1 MGNPENRGVNAL
13 NNEGGRNDAF
23 DVWSKALASK
33 ASWEERAKQIAEEV
47 KGDPSWRYSGGHE
60 PGYRIEW
67 TDTTADKKNNKT
79 DDINNAGNA
88 NLAGEP
94 AKDEYTYHISPED
107 VRGVDPG
114 LVVDITGI
122 LNAKKMN
129 QNKDKNAEKG
139 PDEDKSSEENTT
151 EKNGNNKTGVDTKED
166 GVDSAKTPD
175 DEKFTNKEEIEK
187 EVTKNWNSL
196 KRYEEA
202 SALNPEN
209 LEKKRGLVA
218 GLLEKIKASG
228 FGKRV
233 AIRAIITVLT
243 GMTLFSIVN
252 PGARAKKSN
261 MALNNQTAIET
272 TQNTLDVAEDNQ
284 NVLDETNAEKTDGMI
299 EVTTESGN
307 KLMVDGTLRGSNNFN
322 NFFDTANKRS
332 KQALAT
338 RDGRLANEREVYAEA
353 ESDPSKRDEYTKIGI
368 ESLNNTRLE
377 IPKLSLDLYVL
388 GYFGENTLS
397 DEELE
402 QKSFELTQN
411 PEAYKNACESRKNF
425 ENEKREKGF
434 KYKLAFTDKDFLSQW
449 AEAFKDKN
457 GVDHVMVRGDSFV
470 DNKTGRLLI
479 VEVNDQGVPI
489 LELPEY
495 SSAKKRGLE
504 RCGVSFAGLNEQQVK
519 DKLAEYRYLGE
530 EAGCTQLCFE
540 KINKYPDGYIKKTPE
555 VKHPDDFTKTPEGD
569 STPEDS
575 STHNDVTPTPD
586 KEPVPVPTPEPEPQP
601 QTPGENTVTPND
613 NPGDKPGN
621 KPNNNPGG
629 NPGGKTVELEGKTD
643 HVGVDF
649 DQYDNKAT
657 VTENDQSATVADF
670 SNAENDSKNN
680 GSGDEIVDT
689 KAATDQVV
697 DTFNADASNTTD
709 SDNQAY
715 MEAVGTSGEG
725 VEASENTQ
733 KFENDDHAVNEKA
746 DEDSNGFENFTYEN
760 LFN

>member
-1 MGNPENRGVNAL
+1 MGNPENRGGNAL

-47 KGDPSWRYSGGHE
+47 KGEPSWRYSGDHL
-60 PGYRIEW
+60 PGYKVEW

-79 DDINNAGNA
+79 DDVNNAGNA

-94 AKDEYTYHISPED
+94 AKDEYIYHISPED
-107 VRGVDPG
+107 VQGIDPA

-218 GLLEKIKASG
+218 GLLEKIKTSG

-233 AIRAIITVLT
+233 AIRAIVTVLT
-243 GMTLFSIVN
+243 GMTLFPIFN
-252 PGARAKKSN
+252 PGARAKKGN
-261 MALNNQTAIET
+261 MALNNQTAIES

-284 NVLDETNAEKTDGMI
+284 SVLDETNAEKTDGMI

-332 KQALAT
+332 KQALTT

-368 ESLNNTRLE
+368 ESLNNTKLE

-411 PEAYKNACESRKNF
+411 PEAYEKACESRKNF

-434 KYKLAFTDKDFLSQW
+434 RYKLAFTDKDFLSQW

-470 DNKTGRLLI
+470 DNKTGRLLL

-495 SSAKKRGLE
+495 SAAKKRGLE
-504 RCGVSFAGLNEQQVK
+504 RCGVSFAGKNEQQVK
-519 DKLAEYRYLGE
+519 AILAEYRYLGE
-530 EAGCTQLCFE
+530 EVGCDQLCFE
-540 KINKYPDGYIKKTPE
+540 RIPN
-555 VKHPDDFTKTPEGD
+555 KHPDDFTKTPED
-569 STPEDS
+569 HSTPKDS
-575 STHNDVTPTPD
+575 STHNNVTPTPD
-586 KEPVPVPTPEPEPQP
+586 KEPVPAPTPEPEPQP

-613 NPGDKPGN
+613 NPQSNPNDNPGDKPGD

-649 DQYDNKAT
+649 DQNDNKAT
-657 VTENDQSATVADF
+657 VTENDQSAAVADF

-680 GSGDEIVDT
+680 GSGDVIVDT

-697 DTFNADASNTTD
+697 DTFNADNSNTTD

-733 KFENDDHAVNEKA
+733 KFENDDHTVNEKA

>member
-1 MGNPENRGVNAL
+1 MGNPENRGGNAL

-23 DVWSKALASK
+23 DVWSKALAYK

-129 QNKDKNAEKG
+129 QDKDKGAEKG

-151 EKNGNNKTGVDTKED
+151 EKNGNNKTDVDTKED
-166 GVDSAKTPD
+166 GVDSAKTPND
-175 DEKFTNKEEIEK
+175 DEFTNKEEIEK
-187 EVTKNWNSL
+187 EVTKNWKSL

-202 SALNPEN
+202 SALNSEN

-252 PGARAKKSN
+252 PGARAKKGN
-261 MALNNQTAIET
+261 MALNNQTAIES
-272 TQNTLDVAEDNQ
+272 TQDTLDVAEDNQ

-299 EVTTESGN
+299 EVTTESGD
-307 KLMVDGTLRGSNNFN
+307 KLMVDGTLRGSNNFD

-332 KQALAT
+332 KQALTT

-368 ESLNNTRLE
+368 ESLNNTKLE

-411 PEAYKNACESRKNF
+411 PEAYKNACEWRKNF

-457 GVDHVMVRGDSFV
+457 GVDHVMVKGDSIV
-470 DNKTGRLLI
+470 ENTTGRLLI

-504 RCGVSFAGLNEQQVK
+504 RSGVSFAGLNEQQVK
-519 DKLAEYRYLGE
+519 DRLAEYRYLGE
-530 EAGCTQLCFE
+530 EVGCDQLCFE
-540 KINKYPDGYIKKTPE
+540 RIPN
-555 VKHPDDFTKTPEGD
+555 KHPDDFTKTPED
-569 STPEDS
+569 HSTPKDS
-575 STHNDVTPTPD
+575 STHNNVTPTPD
-586 KEPVPVPTPEPEPQP
+586 KNKEPIPVPTPEPEPQP

-613 NPGDKPGN
+613 NPGDKPGD
-621 KPNNNPGG
+621 KPGNNPNDKPGD

-643 HVGVDF
+643 YVGVDF
-649 DQYDNKAT
+649 DQYDDEAT
-657 VTENDQSATVADF
+657 VTTNDQDRAVAVKDEGENNILENGAGDVEENGQAFAEQAGNEYKATI
-670 SNAENDSKNN
+670 
-680 GSGDEIVDT
+680 GDKSEDNERTVEVGDVDT
-689 KAATDQVV
+689 D
-697 DTFNADASNTTD
+697 SRTTAEVA
-709 SDNQAY
+709 Q
-715 MEAVGTSGEG
+715 T
-725 VEASENTQ
+725 
-733 KFENDDHAVNEKA
+733 FENDDHTVNEKA

>member
-1 MGNPENRGVNAL
+1 MGNPENRGGNAL

-33 ASWEERAKQIAEEV
+33 ASWEERAKQIAKEV
-47 KGDPSWRYSGGHE
+47 KGGVPSWKDNEGDG
-60 PGYRIEW
+60 IEW
-67 TDTTADKKNNKT
+67 TDISVDKNINKPDNT
-79 DDINNAGNA
+79 NDA

-94 AKDEYTYHISPED
+94 AKDEYIYHISPED
-107 VRGVDPG
+107 VRGIDPA

-129 QNKDKNAEKG
+129 QDKDKNTEKG

-151 EKNGNNKTGVDTKED
+151 EKNGNIKTDVDTKED

-218 GLLEKIKASG
+218 GLLEKIKTSG

-233 AIRAIITVLT
+233 AIRAIVTVLT
-243 GMTLFSIVN
+243 GMTLFPIFN
-252 PGARAKKSN
+252 PGARAKKGN
-261 MALNNQTAIET
+261 MALNNQTAIES
-272 TQNTLDVAEDNQ
+272 TQDTLDVAEDNQ

-299 EVTTESGN
+299 EVTTVSGD

-332 KQALAT
+332 EQSLGT
-338 RDGRLANEREVYAEA
+338 RDGRLANEREVWEEA
-353 ESDPSKRDEYTKIGI
+353 ESDPAKMNEYTKMSI
-368 ESLNNTRLE
+368 ESLNNTKLE
-377 IPKLSLDLYVL
+377 IPKLTLDLYIY

-402 QKSFELTQN
+402 QKSFELTKN
-411 PEAYKNACESRKNF
+411 PEAYEKACEWRKNF

-434 KYKLAFTDKDFLSQW
+434 KYKLAFTDEDFLSQY
-449 AEAFKDKN
+449 ATAFKDEN
-457 GVDHVMVRGDSFV
+457 GVDHVMLKGDSFV
-470 DNKTGRLLI
+470 DNKTGRLLL
-479 VEVNDQGVPI
+479 VEVNDQGVPM
-489 LELPEY
+489 LEMPEY
-495 SSAKKRGLE
+495 ASMKKRLLE
-504 RCGVSFAGLNEQQVK
+504 RSGVSFAGLSPEQVK
-519 DKLAEYRYLGE
+519 DKLAEYEYLGE
-530 EAGCTQLCFE
+530 EDGCGGQQGSKRKTY
-540 KINKYPDGYIKKTPE
+540 KY
-555 VKHPDDFTKTPEGD
+555 
-569 STPEDS
+569 STPKDS
-575 STHNDVTPTPD
+575 STHNNKTPNDSSTHNNVTPTPD
-586 KEPVPVPTPEPEPQP
+586 KEPVPAPTPEPEPQP

-613 NPGDKPGN
+613 NPGDKPGD
-621 KPNNNPGG
+621 

-643 HVGVDF
+643 YVGVDF
-649 DQYDNKAT
+649 DQYDDEAT
-657 VTENDQSATVADF
+657 VTTNDQDRAVAVKDEGENNILENGAGDVEENGQAFAEQAGNEYKATI
-670 SNAENDSKNN
+670 
-680 GSGDEIVDT
+680 GDKSEDNERTVEVGDVDT
-689 KAATDQVV
+689 D
-697 DTFNADASNTTD
+697 SRTTAEVA
-709 SDNQAY
+709 Q
-715 MEAVGTSGEG
+715 T
-725 VEASENTQ
+725 
-733 KFENDDHAVNEKA
+733 FENDDHTVNEKA

>member
-1 MGNPENRGVNAL
+1 MGNPENRGGNAL

-33 ASWEERAKQIAEEV
+33 ASWEERAKQIAKEV
-47 KGDPSWRYSGGHE
+47 KGGVPSWKDNEGDG
-60 PGYRIEW
+60 IEW
-67 TDTTADKKNNKT
+67 TDISVDKNINKPDNT
-79 DDINNAGNA
+79 NDA

-94 AKDEYTYHISPED
+94 AKDEYIYHISPED
-107 VRGVDPG
+107 VRGIDPA

-129 QNKDKNAEKG
+129 QDKDKNAEKG

-151 EKNGNNKTGVDTKED
+151 EKNGNIKTDVDTKED

-218 GLLEKIKASG
+218 GLLEKIKTSG

-233 AIRAIITVLT
+233 AIMAIVTVLT
-243 GMTLFSIVN
+243 GMTLFPIFN
-252 PGARAKKSN
+252 PGARAKKGN
-261 MALNNQTAIET
+261 MALNNQTAIES
-272 TQNTLDVAEDNQ
+272 TQDTLDVAEDNQ

-299 EVTTESGN
+299 EVTTVSGD

-332 KQALAT
+332 EQSLGT
-338 RDGRLANEREVYAEA
+338 RDGRLANEREVWEEA
-353 ESDPSKRDEYTKIGI
+353 ESDPAKMNEYTKMSI
-368 ESLNNTRLE
+368 ESLNNTKLE
-377 IPKLSLDLYVL
+377 IPKLTLDLYIY

-402 QKSFELTQN
+402 QKSFELTKN
-411 PEAYKNACESRKNF
+411 PEAYEKACEWRKNF

-434 KYKLAFTDKDFLSQW
+434 KYKLAFTDEDFLSQY
-449 AEAFKDKN
+449 ATAFKDEN
-457 GVDHVMVRGDSFV
+457 GVDHVMLKGDSFV
-470 DNKTGRLLI
+470 DNKTGRLLL
-479 VEVNDQGVPI
+479 VEVNDQGVPM
-489 LELPEY
+489 LEMPEY
-495 SSAKKRGLE
+495 ASMKKRLLE
-504 RCGVSFAGLNEQQVK
+504 RSGVSFAGLSPEQVK
-519 DKLAEYRYLGE
+519 DKLAEYEYLGE
-530 EAGCTQLCFE
+530 EDGCGGQQGSKRKTY
-540 KINKYPDGYIKKTPE
+540 KY
-555 VKHPDDFTKTPEGD
+555 
-569 STPEDS
+569 STPKDS
-575 STHNDVTPTPD
+575 STHNNKTPNDSSTHNNVTPTPD
-586 KEPVPVPTPEPEPQP
+586 KEPVPAPTPEPEPHP

-613 NPGDKPGN
+613 NPGDKPGD
-621 KPNNNPGG
+621 KPGNNPNDKPGD

-643 HVGVDF
+643 YVGVDF
-649 DQYDNKAT
+649 DQYDDEAT
-657 VTENDQSATVADF
+657 VTTNDQDRAVAVKDEGENNILENGAGDVEENGQAFAEQAGNEYKATI
-670 SNAENDSKNN
+670 
-680 GSGDEIVDT
+680 GDKSEDNERTVEVGDVDT
-689 KAATDQVV
+689 D
-697 DTFNADASNTTD
+697 SRTTAEVA
-709 SDNQAY
+709 Q
-715 MEAVGTSGEG
+715 T
-725 VEASENTQ
+725 
-733 KFENDDHAVNEKA
+733 FENDDHTVNEKA

>member
-1 MGNPENRGVNAL
+1 MGNPENRGGNAL

-33 ASWEERAKQIAEEV
+33 ASWEERAKQIAKEV
-47 KGDPSWRYSGGHE
+47 KGGVPSWKDNEGDG
-60 PGYRIEW
+60 IEW
-67 TDTTADKKNNKT
+67 TDISVDKNINKPDNT
-79 DDINNAGNA
+79 NDA

-94 AKDEYTYHISPED
+94 AKDEYIYHISPED
-107 VRGVDPG
+107 VRGIDPA

-129 QNKDKNAEKG
+129 QDKDKNAEKG

-151 EKNGNNKTGVDTKED
+151 EKNGNIKTDVDTKED

-218 GLLEKIKASG
+218 GLLEKIKTSG

-233 AIRAIITVLT
+233 AIRAIVTVLT
-243 GMTLFSIVN
+243 GMTLFPIFN
-252 PGARAKKSN
+252 PGARAKKGN
-261 MALNNQTAIET
+261 MALNNQTAIES
-272 TQNTLDVAEDNQ
+272 TQDTLDVAEDNQ

-299 EVTTESGN
+299 EVTTVSGD

-332 KQALAT
+332 EQSLGT
-338 RDGRLANEREVYAEA
+338 RDGRLANEREVWEEA
-353 ESDPSKRDEYTKIGI
+353 ESDPAKMNEYTKMSI
-368 ESLNNTRLE
+368 ESLNNTKLE
-377 IPKLSLDLYVL
+377 IPKLTLDLYIY

-402 QKSFELTQN
+402 QKSFELTKN
-411 PEAYKNACESRKNF
+411 PEAYEKACEWRKNF

-434 KYKLAFTDKDFLSQW
+434 KYKLAFTDEDFLSQH
-449 AEAFKDKN
+449 ATAFKDEN
-457 GVDHVMVRGDSFV
+457 GVDHVMLKGDSFV
-470 DNKTGRLLI
+470 DNKTGRLLL
-479 VEVNDQGVPI
+479 VEVNDQGVPM
-489 LELPEY
+489 LEMPEY
-495 SSAKKRGLE
+495 ASMKKRLLE
-504 RCGVSFAGLNEQQVK
+504 RSEVSFAGLSPEQVK
-519 DKLAEYRYLGE
+519 DKLAEYEYLGE
-530 EAGCTQLCFE
+530 EDGCGGQQGSKRKTY
-540 KINKYPDGYIKKTPE
+540 KY
-555 VKHPDDFTKTPEGD
+555 
-569 STPEDS
+569 STPKDS
-575 STHNDVTPTPD
+575 STHNNKTPNDSSTHSNVTPTPD
-586 KEPVPVPTPEPEPQP
+586 KEPVPAPTPEPEPQP

-613 NPGDKPGN
+613 NPGDKPGD
-621 KPNNNPGG
+621 KPGNNPNDKPGD

-643 HVGVDF
+643 YVGVDF
-649 DQYDNKAT
+649 DQYDDEAT
-657 VTENDQSATVADF
+657 VTTNDQDRAVAVKDEGENNILENGAGDVEENGQAFAEQAGNEYKATI
-670 SNAENDSKNN
+670 
-680 GSGDEIVDT
+680 GDKSEDNERTVEVGDVDT
-689 KAATDQVV
+689 DSRTTTEAAQT
-697 DTFNADASNTTD
+697 
-709 SDNQAY
+709 
-715 MEAVGTSGEG
+715 
-725 VEASENTQ
+725 
-733 KFENDDHAVNEKA
+733 FENDDHTVNEKA

>member
-1 MGNPENRGVNAL
+1 MGNPENRGGNAL

-47 KGDPSWRYSGGHE
+47 KGEPSWRYSGDHL
-60 PGYRIEW
+60 PGYKVEW
-67 TDTTADKKNNKT
+67 TDTTDDKKNNKT
-79 DDINNAGNA
+79 DDVNNAGNA

-94 AKDEYTYHISPED
+94 AKDEYIYDISPED
-107 VRGVDPG
+107 VQGIDPA

-680 GSGDEIVDT
+680 GSGDVIVDT

>member
-1 MGNPENRGVNAL
+1 MGNPENRGGNAL

-47 KGDPSWRYSGGHE
+47 KGEPSWRYSGDHL
-60 PGYRIEW
+60 PGYKVEW

-79 DDINNAGNA
+79 DDVNNAGNA

-94 AKDEYTYHISPED
+94 AKDEYIYHISPED

-129 QNKDKNAEKG
+129 QDKDKGAEKG

-151 EKNGNNKTGVDTKED
+151 EKNGNNKKDVDTKED
-166 GVDSAKTPD
+166 GVDSAKTPND
-175 DEKFTNKEEIEK
+175 DEFTNKEEIEK
-187 EVTKNWNSL
+187 EVTKNWKSL

-202 SALNPEN
+202 SALNSEN

-252 PGARAKKSN
+252 PGARAKKGN
-261 MALNNQTAIET
+261 MALNNQTAIES
-272 TQNTLDVAEDNQ
+272 TQDTLDVAEDNQ

-299 EVTTESGN
+299 EVTTESGD

-322 NFFDTANKRS
+322 NFFDKANKRS
-332 KQALAT
+332 EQALAT

-353 ESDPSKRDEYTKIGI
+353 ESDPSKMNEYTKIGI
-368 ESLNNTRLE
+368 ESLNNTKLE

-411 PEAYKNACESRKNF
+411 PEAYKNACEWRKNF
-425 ENEKREKGF
+425 ENGKREKGF
-434 KYKLAFTDKDFLSQW
+434 KYKLDFTDKDFLSQW

-457 GVDHVMVRGDSFV
+457 GVDHVMVKGDSFV
-470 DNKTGRLLI
+470 DNKTGRLLL
-479 VEVNDQGVPI
+479 VEVNDQGVPL

-504 RCGVSFAGLNEQQVK
+504 RSGVSFAGLNEQQVK
-519 DKLAEYRYLGE
+519 DRLAEYKYLGE
-530 EAGCTQLCFE
+530 ELGCTQLCFE
-540 KINKYPDGYIKKTPE
+540 RISNKY
-555 VKHPDDFTKTPEGD
+555 PDDFTKIPEGH

-575 STHNDVTPTPD
+575 STHNNITPTPNKN
-586 KEPVPVPTPEPEPQP
+586 KEPIPVPTPEPEPQP
-601 QTPGENTVTPND
+601 QTPGENIVTPND
-613 NPGDKPGN
+613 NPGDKPGD
-621 KPNNNPGG
+621 KPGNNPNDKPGD

-643 HVGVDF
+643 YVGVDF
-649 DQYDNKAT
+649 DQYNDKAT

-670 SNAENDSKNN
+670 SSAENDSKNN
-680 GSGDEIVDT
+680 GSGDVIVDT

-697 DTFNADASNTTD
+697 DTFNADTSNTTD

-733 KFENDDHAVNEKA
+733 KFENDDHTVNEKA

>member
-1 MGNPENRGVNAL
+1 MGNPENRGGNAL

-33 ASWEERAKQIAEEV
+33 ASWEERAKQIAKEV
-47 KGDPSWRYSGGHE
+47 KGGVPSWKDNEGDG
-60 PGYRIEW
+60 IEW
-67 TDTTADKKNNKT
+67 TDISVDENINKPDNT
-79 DDINNAGNA
+79 NDA

-94 AKDEYTYHISPED
+94 AKDEYIYHISPED
-107 VRGVDPG
+107 VRGIDPA

-129 QNKDKNAEKG
+129 QDKDKNAEKG

-151 EKNGNNKTGVDTKED
+151 EKNGNIKTDVDTKED

-218 GLLEKIKASG
+218 GLLEKIKTSG

-233 AIRAIITVLT
+233 AIRAIVTVLT
-243 GMTLFSIVN
+243 GMTLFPIFN
-252 PGARAKKSN
+252 PGARAKKGN
-261 MALNNQTAIET
+261 MALNNQTAIES
-272 TQNTLDVAEDNQ
+272 TQDTLDVAEDNQ

-299 EVTTESGN
+299 EVTTVSGD

-332 KQALAT
+332 EQSLGT
-338 RDGRLANEREVYAEA
+338 RDGRLANEREVWEEA
-353 ESDPSKRDEYTKIGI
+353 ESDPAKMNEYTKMSI
-368 ESLNNTRLE
+368 ESLNNTKLE
-377 IPKLSLDLYVL
+377 IPKLTLDLYIY

-402 QKSFELTQN
+402 QKSFELTKN
-411 PEAYKNACESRKNF
+411 PEAYEKACEWRKNF

-434 KYKLAFTDKDFLSQW
+434 KYKLAFTDEDFLSQY
-449 AEAFKDKN
+449 ATAFKDEN
-457 GVDHVMVRGDSFV
+457 GVDHVMLKGDSFV
-470 DNKTGRLLI
+470 DNKTGRLLL
-479 VEVNDQGVPI
+479 VEVNDQGVPM
-489 LELPEY
+489 LEMPEY
-495 SSAKKRGLE
+495 ASMKKRLLE
-504 RCGVSFAGLNEQQVK
+504 RSGVSFAGLSPEQVK
-519 DKLAEYRYLGE
+519 DKLAEYEYLGE
-530 EAGCTQLCFE
+530 EDGCGGQQGSKRKTY
-540 KINKYPDGYIKKTPE
+540 KY
-555 VKHPDDFTKTPEGD
+555 
-569 STPEDS
+569 STPKDS
-575 STHNDVTPTPD
+575 STHNNKTPNDSSTHNNVTPTPD
-586 KEPVPVPTPEPEPQP
+586 KEPVPAPTPEPEPQP

-613 NPGDKPGN
+613 NPGDKPGD
-621 KPNNNPGG
+621 KPGNNPNDKPGD

-643 HVGVDF
+643 YVGVDF
-649 DQYDNKAT
+649 DQYDDEAT
-657 VTENDQSATVADF
+657 VTTNDQDRAVAVKDEGENNILENGAGDVEENGQAFAEQAGNEYKATI
-670 SNAENDSKNN
+670 
-680 GSGDEIVDT
+680 GDKSEDNERTVEVGDVDT
-689 KAATDQVV
+689 D
-697 DTFNADASNTTD
+697 SRTTAEVA
-709 SDNQAY
+709 Q
-715 MEAVGTSGEG
+715 T
-725 VEASENTQ
+725 
-733 KFENDDHAVNEKA
+733 FENDDHTVNEKA

>member
-1 MGNPENRGVNAL
+1 MGNPENRGGNAL

-33 ASWEERAKQIAEEV
+33 ASWEERAKQIAKEV
-47 KGDPSWRYSGGHE
+47 KGGVPSWKDNEGDG
-60 PGYRIEW
+60 IEW
-67 TDTTADKKNNKT
+67 TDISVDKNINKPDNT
-79 DDINNAGNA
+79 NDA

-94 AKDEYTYHISPED
+94 AKDEYIYHISPED
-107 VRGVDPG
+107 VRGIDPA

-129 QNKDKNAEKG
+129 QDKDKNAEKG

-151 EKNGNNKTGVDTKED
+151 EKNGNIKTDVDTKED

-218 GLLEKIKASG
+218 GLLEKIKTSG

-233 AIRAIITVLT
+233 AIRAIVTVLT
-243 GMTLFSIVN
+243 GMTLFPIFN
-252 PGARAKKSN
+252 PGARAKKGN
-261 MALNNQTAIET
+261 MALNNQTAIES
-272 TQNTLDVAEDNQ
+272 TQDTLDVAEDNQ

-299 EVTTESGN
+299 EVTTVSGD

-332 KQALAT
+332 EQSLGT
-338 RDGRLANEREVYAEA
+338 RDGRLANEREVWEEA
-353 ESDPSKRDEYTKIGI
+353 ESDPAKMNEYTKMSI
-368 ESLNNTRLE
+368 ESLNNTKLE
-377 IPKLSLDLYVL
+377 IPKLTLDLYIY

-402 QKSFELTQN
+402 QKSFELTKN
-411 PEAYKNACESRKNF
+411 PEAYEKACEWRKNF

-434 KYKLAFTDKDFLSQW
+434 KYKLAFTDEDFLSQY
-449 AEAFKDKN
+449 ATAFKDEN
-457 GVDHVMVRGDSFV
+457 GVDHVMLKGDSFV
-470 DNKTGRLLI
+470 DNKTGRLLL
-479 VEVNDQGVPI
+479 VEVNDQGVPM
-489 LELPEY
+489 LEMPEY
-495 SSAKKRGLE
+495 ASMKKRLLE
-504 RCGVSFAGLNEQQVK
+504 RSGVSFAGLSPEQVK
-519 DKLAEYRYLGE
+519 DKLAEYEYLGE
-530 EAGCTQLCFE
+530 EDGCGGQQGSKRKTY
-540 KINKYPDGYIKKTPE
+540 KY
-555 VKHPDDFTKTPEGD
+555 
-569 STPEDS
+569 STPKDS
-575 STHNDVTPTPD
+575 STHNNKTPNDSSTHNNVTPTPD
-586 KEPVPVPTPEPEPQP
+586 KEPVPAPTPEPEPQP

-613 NPGDKPGN
+613 NPGDKPGD
-621 KPNNNPGG
+621 KPGNNPNDKPGD

-643 HVGVDF
+643 YVGVDF
-649 DQYDNKAT
+649 DQYDDEAT
-657 VTENDQSATVADF
+657 VTTNDQDRAVAVKDEGENNILENGAGDVEENGQAFAEQAGNEYKATI
-670 SNAENDSKNN
+670 
-680 GSGDEIVDT
+680 GDKSEDNERTVEVGDVDT
-689 KAATDQVV
+689 DSRTTAEAAQT
-697 DTFNADASNTTD
+697 
-709 SDNQAY
+709 
-715 MEAVGTSGEG
+715 
-725 VEASENTQ
+725 
-733 KFENDDHAVNEKA
+733 FENDDHTVNEKA

>member
-1 MGNPENRGVNAL
+1 MGNPENRGGNAL

-33 ASWEERAKQIAEEV
+33 ASWEERAKQIAKEV
-47 KGDPSWRYSGGHE
+47 KGGVPSWKDNESDG
-60 PGYRIEW
+60 IEW
-67 TDTTADKKNNKT
+67 TDISVDKNVNKPDNT
-79 DDINNAGNA
+79 NDA

-94 AKDEYTYHISPED
+94 AKDEYIYNISPED

-129 QNKDKNAEKG
+129 QDKDKGAEKG

-151 EKNGNNKTGVDTKED
+151 EKNGNNKTDVDTKED
-166 GVDSAKTPD
+166 GVDSAKTPND
-175 DEKFTNKEEIEK
+175 DEFTNKEEIEK
-187 EVTKNWNSL
+187 EVTKNWKSL

-202 SALNPEN
+202 SALNSEN

-252 PGARAKKSN
+252 PGARAKKGN
-261 MALNNQTAIET
+261 MALNNQTAIES
-272 TQNTLDVAEDNQ
+272 TQDTLDVAEDNQ

-299 EVTTESGN
+299 EVTTVSGD

-332 KQALAT
+332 EQSLGT
-338 RDGRLANEREVYAEA
+338 RDGRLANEREVWEEA
-353 ESDPSKRDEYTKIGI
+353 ESDPAKMNEYTKMSI
-368 ESLNNTRLE
+368 ESLNNTKLE
-377 IPKLSLDLYVL
+377 IPKLTLDLYIY

-402 QKSFELTQN
+402 QKSFELTKN
-411 PEAYKNACESRKNF
+411 PEAYENACEWRKNF

-434 KYKLAFTDKDFLSQW
+434 KYKLAFTDEDFLSQY
-449 AEAFKDKN
+449 ATAFKDEN
-457 GVDHVMVRGDSFV
+457 GVDHVMLKGDSFV
-470 DNKTGRLLI
+470 DNKTGRLLL
-479 VEVNDQGVPI
+479 VEVNDQGVPM
-489 LELPEY
+489 LEMPEY
-495 SSAKKRGLE
+495 ASMKKRLLE
-504 RCGVSFAGLNEQQVK
+504 RSGVSFAGLSPEQVK
-519 DKLAEYRYLGE
+519 DKLAEYEYLGE
-530 EAGCTQLCFE
+530 EDGCGGQQGSKRKTY
-540 KINKYPDGYIKKTPE
+540 KY
-555 VKHPDDFTKTPEGD
+555 
-569 STPEDS
+569 STPKDS
-575 STHNDVTPTPD
+575 STHNNKTPNDSSTHNNVTPTPD
-586 KEPVPVPTPEPEPQP
+586 KEPVPAPTPEPEPQP

-613 NPGDKPGN
+613 NPGDKPGD
-621 KPNNNPGG
+621 KPGNNPNDKPGD

-643 HVGVDF
+643 YVGVDF
-649 DQYDNKAT
+649 DQYDDEAT
-657 VTENDQSATVADF
+657 VTTNDQDRAVAVKDEGENNILENGAGDVEENGQAFAEQAGNEYKATIGDK
-670 SNAENDSKNN
+670 SENNERTVEV
-680 GSGDEIVDT
+680 GDVDT
-689 KAATDQVV
+689 DSRTTAEAAQT
-697 DTFNADASNTTD
+697 
-709 SDNQAY
+709 
-715 MEAVGTSGEG
+715 
-725 VEASENTQ
+725 
-733 KFENDDHAVNEKA
+733 FENDDHTVNEKA

>member
-1 MGNPENRGVNAL
+1 MGNPENRGGNAL
-13 NNEGGRNDAF
+13 SNEGGRNDAF
-23 DVWSKALASK
+23 DVWSKALDSK

-129 QNKDKNAEKG
+129 QDKDKGAEKG

-151 EKNGNNKTGVDTKED
+151 EKNGNNKTDVDTKED
-166 GVDSAKTPD
+166 GVDSAKTPND
-175 DEKFTNKEEIEK
+175 DEFTNKEEIEK
-187 EVTKNWNSL
+187 EVTKNWKSL

-202 SALNPEN
+202 SALNSEN

-261 MALNNQTAIET
+261 MALNNQTAIES
-272 TQNTLDVAEDNQ
+272 TQDTLDVAEDNQ

-299 EVTTESGN
+299 EVTTESGD
-307 KLMVDGTLRGSNNFN
+307 KLMVDGTLRGSNNFD

-332 KQALAT
+332 KQALTT

-368 ESLNNTRLE
+368 ESLNNTKLE

-411 PEAYKNACESRKNF
+411 PEAYKNACEGRKNF

-457 GVDHVMVRGDSFV
+457 GVDHVMVKGDSIV
-470 DNKTGRLLI
+470 ENTTGRLLI

-504 RCGVSFAGLNEQQVK
+504 RSGVSFAGLNEQQVK
-519 DKLAEYRYLGE
+519 DRLAEYRYLGE
-530 EAGCTQLCFE
+530 EVGCDQLCFE
-540 KINKYPDGYIKKTPE
+540 RIPN
-555 VKHPDDFTKTPEGD
+555 KHPDDFTKTPED
-569 STPEDS
+569 HSTPKDS
-575 STHNDVTPTPD
+575 STHNNVTPTPD
-586 KEPVPVPTPEPEPQP
+586 KNKEPIPVPTPEPELQP

-613 NPGDKPGN
+613 NPGDKPGDKPGN
-621 KPNNNPGG
+621 KPNDKPGD

-643 HVGVDF
+643 YVGVDF
-649 DQYDNKAT
+649 DQYDDEAT
-657 VTENDQSATVADF
+657 VTTNDQDRAVAVKDEGENNILENGAGDVEENGQAFAEQAGNEYKATI
-670 SNAENDSKNN
+670 
-680 GSGDEIVDT
+680 GDKSEDNERTVEVGDVDT
-689 KAATDQVV
+689 DSRTTAEAAQT
-697 DTFNADASNTTD
+697 
-709 SDNQAY
+709 
-715 MEAVGTSGEG
+715 
-725 VEASENTQ
+725 
-733 KFENDDHAVNEKA
+733 FENDDHTVNEKA

>member
-1 MGNPENRGVNAL
+1 MGNPENRGGNAL

-33 ASWEERAKQIAEEV
+33 ASWEERAKQIAKEV
-47 KGDPSWRYSGGHE
+47 KGGVPSWKDNESDG
-60 PGYRIEW
+60 IEW
-67 TDTTADKKNNKT
+67 TDISVDKNTNKPDNT
-79 DDINNAGNA
+79 NDA

-94 AKDEYTYHISPED
+94 AKDEYIYHISPED

-129 QNKDKNAEKG
+129 QDKDKGAEKG
-139 PDEDKSSEENTT
+139 PDEDRSSEENTT
-151 EKNGNNKTGVDTKED
+151 EKNGNNKTDVDTKED
-166 GVDSAKTPD
+166 GVDSAKTPND
-175 DEKFTNKEEIEK
+175 DEFTNKEEIEK
-187 EVTKNWNSL
+187 EVTKNWKSL

-202 SALNPEN
+202 SALNSEN

-252 PGARAKKSN
+252 PGARAKKGN
-261 MALNNQTAIET
+261 MALNNQTAIES
-272 TQNTLDVAEDNQ
+272 TQDTLDVAEDNQ

-299 EVTTESGN
+299 EVTTESGD

-322 NFFDTANKRS
+322 NFFDKANKRS
-332 KQALAT
+332 EQALAT

-353 ESDPSKRDEYTKIGI
+353 ESDPSKMNEYTKIGI
-368 ESLNNTRLE
+368 ESLNNTKLE

-411 PEAYKNACESRKNF
+411 PEAYKNACEWRKNF
-425 ENEKREKGF
+425 ENGKREKGF
-434 KYKLAFTDKDFLSQW
+434 KYKLDFTDKDFLSQW

-457 GVDHVMVRGDSFV
+457 GVDHVMVKGDSFV
-470 DNKTGRLLI
+470 DNKTGRLLL
-479 VEVNDQGVPI
+479 VEVNDQGVPL

-504 RCGVSFAGLNEQQVK
+504 RSGVSFAGLNEQQVK
-519 DKLAEYRYLGE
+519 DRLAEYKYLGE
-530 EAGCTQLCFE
+530 ELGCTQLCFE
-540 KINKYPDGYIKKTPE
+540 RIPNKY
-555 VKHPDDFTKTPEGD
+555 PDDFTKIPEGH

-575 STHNDVTPTPD
+575 STHNNITPTPNKN
-586 KEPVPVPTPEPEPQP
+586 KEPIPVPTPEPEPQP
-601 QTPGENTVTPND
+601 QTPGENIVTPND
-613 NPGDKPGN
+613 NPGDKPGE
-621 KPNNNPGG
+621 NPGG

-643 HVGVDF
+643 YVGVDF
-649 DQYDNKAT
+649 DQYDDKAT
-657 VTENDQSATVADF
+657 TTETDQNRTVAIKEEGENNILENGAGDVEENGQAF
-670 SNAENDSKNN
+670 AEQAGNEYKATI
-680 GSGDEIVDT
+680 GDKSEDNERMVEVGDVDT
-689 KAATDQVV
+689 DSRTTAEAAQT
-697 DTFNADASNTTD
+697 
-709 SDNQAY
+709 
-715 MEAVGTSGEG
+715 
-725 VEASENTQ
+725 
-733 KFENDDHAVNEKA
+733 FENDDHTVNEKA

>member
-1 MGNPENRGVNAL
+1 MGNPENRGGNAL

-33 ASWEERAKQIAEEV
+33 ASWEERAKQIAKEV
-47 KGDPSWRYSGGHE
+47 KGGVPSWKDNEGDG
-60 PGYRIEW
+60 IEW
-67 TDTTADKKNNKT
+67 TDISVDKNINKPDNT
-79 DDINNAGNA
+79 NDT

-94 AKDEYTYHISPED
+94 AKDEYIYHISPED
-107 VRGVDPG
+107 VRGIDPA

-129 QNKDKNAEKG
+129 QDKDKNAEKG

-151 EKNGNNKTGVDTKED
+151 EKNGNIKTDVDTKED

-218 GLLEKIKASG
+218 GLLEKIKTSG

-233 AIRAIITVLT
+233 AIRAIVTVLT
-243 GMTLFSIVN
+243 GMTLFPIFN
-252 PGARAKKSN
+252 PGARAKKGN
-261 MALNNQTAIET
+261 MALNNQTAIES
-272 TQNTLDVAEDNQ
+272 TQDTLDVAEDNQ

-299 EVTTESGN
+299 EVTTVSGD

-332 KQALAT
+332 EQSLGT
-338 RDGRLANEREVYAEA
+338 RDGRLANEREVWEEA
-353 ESDPSKRDEYTKIGI
+353 ESDPAKMNEYTKMSI
-368 ESLNNTRLE
+368 ESLNNTKLE
-377 IPKLSLDLYVL
+377 IPKLTLDLYIY

-402 QKSFELTQN
+402 QKSFELTKN
-411 PEAYKNACESRKNF
+411 PEAYEKACEWRKNF

-434 KYKLAFTDKDFLSQW
+434 KYKLAFTDEDFLSQY
-449 AEAFKDKN
+449 ATAFKDEN
-457 GVDHVMVRGDSFV
+457 GVDHVMLKGDSFV
-470 DNKTGRLLI
+470 DNKTGRLLL
-479 VEVNDQGVPI
+479 VEVNDQGVPM
-489 LELPEY
+489 LEMPEY
-495 SSAKKRGLE
+495 ASMKKRLLE
-504 RCGVSFAGLNEQQVK
+504 RSGVSFAGLSPEQVK
-519 DKLAEYRYLGE
+519 DKLAEYEYLGE
-530 EAGCTQLCFE
+530 EDGCGGQQGSKRKTY
-540 KINKYPDGYIKKTPE
+540 KY
-555 VKHPDDFTKTPEGD
+555 
-569 STPEDS
+569 STPKDS
-575 STHNDVTPTPD
+575 STHNNKTPNDSSTHNNVTPTPD
-586 KEPVPVPTPEPEPQP
+586 KEPVPAPTPEPEPQP

-621 KPNNNPGG
+621 KPNDKPGD

-643 HVGVDF
+643 YVGVDF
-649 DQYDNKAT
+649 DQYDDEAT
-657 VTENDQSATVADF
+657 VTTNDQDRAVAVKDEGENNILENGAGDVEENGQAFAEQAGNEYKATI
-670 SNAENDSKNN
+670 
-680 GSGDEIVDT
+680 GDKSEDNERIVEVGDVDT
-689 KAATDQVV
+689 DSRTTAEAAQT
-697 DTFNADASNTTD
+697 
-709 SDNQAY
+709 
-715 MEAVGTSGEG
+715 
-725 VEASENTQ
+725 
-733 KFENDDHAVNEKA
+733 FENDDHTVNEKA

>member
-1 MGNPENRGVNAL
+1 MGNPENRGGNAL

-33 ASWEERAKQIAEEV
+33 ASWEERAKQIAKEV
-47 KGDPSWRYSGGHE
+47 KGGVPSWKDNEGDG
-60 PGYRIEW
+60 IEW
-67 TDTTADKKNNKT
+67 TDISVDKNINKPDNT
-79 DDINNAGNA
+79 NDA

-94 AKDEYTYHISPED
+94 AKDEYIYHISPED
-107 VRGVDPG
+107 VRGIDPA

-129 QNKDKNAEKG
+129 QDKDKNAEKG

-151 EKNGNNKTGVDTKED
+151 EKNGNIKTDVDTKED

-252 PGARAKKSN
+252 PGARAKKGN
-261 MALNNQTAIET
+261 MALNNQTAIES
-272 TQNTLDVAEDNQ
+272 TQDTLDVAEDNQ

-299 EVTTESGN
+299 EVTTESGD
-307 KLMVDGTLRGSNNFN
+307 KLMVDGTLRGSNNFD

-332 KQALAT
+332 KQALTT

-368 ESLNNTRLE
+368 ESLNNTKLE

-411 PEAYKNACESRKNF
+411 PEAYKNACEWRKNF

-434 KYKLAFTDKDFLSQW
+434 KYKLTFTDKDFLSQW

-457 GVDHVMVRGDSFV
+457 GVDHVMVKGDSIV
-470 DNKTGRLLI
+470 ENTTGRLLI

-504 RCGVSFAGLNEQQVK
+504 RSGVSFAGLNEQQVK
-519 DKLAEYRYLGE
+519 DRLAEYRYLGE
-530 EAGCTQLCFE
+530 EVGCDQLCFE
-540 KINKYPDGYIKKTPE
+540 RIPN
-555 VKHPDDFTKTPEGD
+555 KHPDDFTKTPED
-569 STPEDS
+569 HSTPKDS
-575 STHNDVTPTPD
+575 STHNNVTPTPD
-586 KEPVPVPTPEPEPQP
+586 KNKEPIPVPTPEPEPQP

-613 NPGDKPGN
+613 NPGDKPGD
-621 KPNNNPGG
+621 KPGNNPNDKPGD

-643 HVGVDF
+643 YVGVDF
-649 DQYDNKAT
+649 DQYDDEAT
-657 VTENDQSATVADF
+657 VTTNDQDRAVAVKDEGENNILENGAGDVEENGQAFAEQAGNEYKATI
-670 SNAENDSKNN
+670 
-680 GSGDEIVDT
+680 GDKSEDNERTVEVGDVDT
-689 KAATDQVV
+689 D
-697 DTFNADASNTTD
+697 SRTTAEVA
-709 SDNQAY
+709 Q
-715 MEAVGTSGEG
+715 T
-725 VEASENTQ
+725 
-733 KFENDDHAVNEKA
+733 FENDDHTVNEKA

>member
-1 MGNPENRGVNAL
+1 MGNPENRGGNAL

-33 ASWEERAKQIAEEV
+33 ASWEERAKQIAKEV
-47 KGDPSWRYSGGHE
+47 KGGVPSWKDNEGDG
-60 PGYRIEW
+60 IEW
-67 TDTTADKKNNKT
+67 TDISVDKNINKPDNT
-79 DDINNAGNA
+79 NDA

-94 AKDEYTYHISPED
+94 AKDEYIYHISPED
-107 VRGVDPG
+107 VRGIDPA

-129 QNKDKNAEKG
+129 QDKDKNAEKG

-151 EKNGNNKTGVDTKED
+151 EKNGNIKTDVDTKED

-218 GLLEKIKASG
+218 GLLEKIKTSG

-233 AIRAIITVLT
+233 AIRAIVTVLT
-243 GMTLFSIVN
+243 GMTLFPIFN
-252 PGARAKKSN
+252 PGARAKKGN
-261 MALNNQTAIET
+261 MALNNQTAIES
-272 TQNTLDVAEDNQ
+272 TQDTLDVAEDNQ

-299 EVTTESGN
+299 EVTTVSGD

-332 KQALAT
+332 EQSLGT
-338 RDGRLANEREVYAEA
+338 RDGRLANEREVWEEA
-353 ESDPSKRDEYTKIGI
+353 ESDPAKMNEYTKMSI
-368 ESLNNTRLE
+368 ESLNNTKLE
-377 IPKLSLDLYVL
+377 IPKLTLDLYIY

-402 QKSFELTQN
+402 QKSFELTKN
-411 PEAYKNACESRKNF
+411 PEAYEKACEWRKNF

-434 KYKLAFTDKDFLSQW
+434 KYKLAFTDEDFLSQY
-449 AEAFKDKN
+449 ATAFKDEN
-457 GVDHVMVRGDSFV
+457 GVDHVMLKGDSFV
-470 DNKTGRLLI
+470 DNKTGRLLL
-479 VEVNDQGVPI
+479 VEVNDQGVPM
-489 LELPEY
+489 LEMPEY
-495 SSAKKRGLE
+495 ASMKKRLLE
-504 RCGVSFAGLNEQQVK
+504 RSGVSFAGLSPEQVK
-519 DKLAEYRYLGE
+519 DKLAEYEYLGE
-530 EAGCTQLCFE
+530 EDGCGGQQGSKRKTY
-540 KINKYPDGYIKKTPE
+540 KY
-555 VKHPDDFTKTPEGD
+555 
-569 STPEDS
+569 STPKDS
-575 STHNDVTPTPD
+575 STHNNKTPKDSSTHNNVTPTPD
-586 KEPVPVPTPEPEPQP
+586 KEPVPAPTPEPEPQP

-613 NPGDKPGN
+613 NPGDKPGD
-621 KPNNNPGG
+621 KPGNNPNDKPGD

-643 HVGVDF
+643 YVGVDF
-649 DQYDNKAT
+649 DQYDDEATATTNDQDRAVAVKDEGENNILENGAGDVEENGQAFAEQAGNEYKAT
-657 VTENDQSATVADF
+657 IGDKSEDNERTV
-670 SNAENDSKNN
+670 EV
-680 GSGDEIVDT
+680 GDVDT
-689 KAATDQVV
+689 D
-697 DTFNADASNTTD
+697 SRTT
-709 SDNQAY
+709 
-715 MEAVGTSGEG
+715 
-725 VEASENTQ
+725 VEVAQT
-733 KFENDDHAVNEKA
+733 FENDDHTVNEKA

>member
-1 MGNPENRGVNAL
+1 MGNPENRGGNAL
-13 NNEGGRNDAF
+13 NSDGGRNDAF
-23 DVWSKALASK
+23 DAWNKVLASK
-33 ASWEERAKQIAEEV
+33 DSWEERAKRIAEEV
-47 KGDPSWRYSGGHE
+47 KGASSWRNAGGHE
-60 PGYRIEW
+60 PGYKSEW
-67 TDTTADKKNNKT
+67 TDIAADKTNDKADNVNHV
-79 DDINNAGNA
+79 DNASIA
-88 NLAGEP
+88 SEP
-94 AKDEYTYHISPED
+94 AKNEYTYHINPED
-107 VRGVDPG
+107 VRGVDPE

-129 QNKDKNAEKG
+129 QDKDKGAEKG

-151 EKNGNNKTGVDTKED
+151 EKNGNNKTDVDTKED
-166 GVDSAKTPD
+166 GVDSAKTPND
-175 DEKFTNKEEIEK
+175 DEFTNKEEIEK
-187 EVTKNWNSL
+187 EVTKNWKSL

-202 SALNPEN
+202 SALNSEN

-218 GLLEKIKASG
+218 GILEKIKTSG

-243 GMTLFSIVN
+243 GMTLFPIFN
-252 PGARAKKSN
+252 PGARAKKGN
-261 MALNNQTAIET
+261 MALNNQTAIES
-272 TQNTLDVAEDNQ
+272 TQDTLDVAEDNQ

-307 KLMVDGTLRGSNNFN
+307 KLMVDGILRGSNNFN

-338 RDGRLANEREVYAEA
+338 RDGRLADEREVYAEA

-411 PEAYKNACESRKNF
+411 PEAYKNACEWRKNF

-519 DKLAEYRYLGE
+519 DKLAEYSYLGE

-540 KINKYPDGYIKKTPE
+540 KKNKYPDS
-555 VKHPDDFTKTPEGD
+555 FTKTPED
-569 STPEDS
+569 HSTPKDS
-575 STHNDVTPTPD
+575 STHNNVTPTPD
-586 KEPVPVPTPEPEPQP
+586 KNKEPIPVPTPEPEPQP

-613 NPGDKPGN
+613 NPGDKPGD
-621 KPNNNPGG
+621 KPGNNPNDKPGD

-649 DQYDNKAT
+649 DQNDNKAT
-657 VTENDQSATVADF
+657 VTENDQDRAIAQKDEGENNILENGAGDVEENGQAFAEQAGNEYVATI
-670 SNAENDSKNN
+670 
-680 GSGDEIVDT
+680 GDKSEDNQRTVEIGDVDT
-689 KAATDQVV
+689 E
-697 DTFNADASNTTD
+697 SRTT
-709 SDNQAY
+709 
-715 MEAVGTSGEG
+715 
-725 VEASENTQ
+725 VEASQT
-733 KFENDDHAVNEKA
+733 FENDDHTVNEKA
-746 DEDSNGFENFTYEN
+746 DDDSNGFENFTYEN

>member
-1 MGNPENRGVNAL
+1 MGNPENRGGNAL

-33 ASWEERAKQIAEEV
+33 ASWEERAKQIAKEV
-47 KGDPSWRYSGGHE
+47 KGGVPSWKDNEGDG
-60 PGYRIEW
+60 IEW
-67 TDTTADKKNNKT
+67 TDISVDKNINKPDNT
-79 DDINNAGNA
+79 NDA

-94 AKDEYTYHISPED
+94 AKDEYIYHISPED
-107 VRGVDPG
+107 VRGIDPA

-129 QNKDKNAEKG
+129 QDKDKGTEKG

-151 EKNGNNKTGVDTKED
+151 EKNGNIKTDVDTKED
-166 GVDSAKTPD
+166 GVDSAKTPND
-175 DEKFTNKEEIEK
+175 DEFTNKEEIEK
-187 EVTKNWNSL
+187 EVTKNWKSL

-202 SALNPEN
+202 SALNYEN

-261 MALNNQTAIET
+261 MALNNQTAIES
-272 TQNTLDVAEDNQ
+272 TQDTLDVAEDNQ

-299 EVTTESGN
+299 EVTTESGD
-307 KLMVDGTLRGSNNFN
+307 KLMVDGTLRGSNNFD

-332 KQALAT
+332 KQALTT

-368 ESLNNTRLE
+368 ESLNNTKLE

-411 PEAYKNACESRKNF
+411 PEAYKNACEWRKNF

-457 GVDHVMVRGDSFV
+457 GVDHVMVKGDSIV
-470 DNKTGRLLI
+470 ENTTGRLLI

-504 RCGVSFAGLNEQQVK
+504 RSGVSFADLNEQQVK
-519 DKLAEYRYLGE
+519 DRLAEYRYLGE
-530 EAGCTQLCFE
+530 EVGCDQLCFE
-540 KINKYPDGYIKKTPE
+540 RIPN
-555 VKHPDDFTKTPEGD
+555 KHPDDFTKTPED
-569 STPEDS
+569 HSTPKDS
-575 STHNDVTPTPD
+575 STHNNVTPTPD
-586 KEPVPVPTPEPEPQP
+586 KNKEPIPVPTPEPEPQP

-613 NPGDKPGN
+613 NPGDKPGDKPGN
-621 KPNNNPGG
+621 KPNDKPGD

-643 HVGVDF
+643 YVGVDF
-649 DQYDNKAT
+649 DQYDDEAT
-657 VTENDQSATVADF
+657 VTTNDQDRAVAVKDEGENNILENGAGDVEENGQAFAEQAGNEYEATI
-670 SNAENDSKNN
+670 
-680 GSGDEIVDT
+680 GDKSEDNERTVEVGDVDT
-689 KAATDQVV
+689 DSRTTAEAAQT
-697 DTFNADASNTTD
+697 
-709 SDNQAY
+709 
-715 MEAVGTSGEG
+715 
-725 VEASENTQ
+725 
-733 KFENDDHAVNEKA
+733 FENDDHTVNEKA

>member
-1 MGNPENRGVNAL
+1 MGNPENRGGNAL

-33 ASWEERAKQIAEEV
+33 ASWEERAKQIAKEV
-47 KGDPSWRYSGGHE
+47 KGGVPSWKDNEGDG
-60 PGYRIEW
+60 IEW
-67 TDTTADKKNNKT
+67 TDISVDKNINKPDNT
-79 DDINNAGNA
+79 NDA

-94 AKDEYTYHISPED
+94 AKDEYIYHISPED
-107 VRGVDPG
+107 VRGIDPA

-129 QNKDKNAEKG
+129 QDKDKNAEKG

-151 EKNGNNKTGVDTKED
+151 EKNGNIKTDVDTKED

-218 GLLEKIKASG
+218 GLLEKIKTSG

-233 AIRAIITVLT
+233 AIRAIVTVLT
-243 GMTLFSIVN
+243 GMTLFPIFN
-252 PGARAKKSN
+252 PGARAKKGN
-261 MALNNQTAIET
+261 MALNNQTAIES
-272 TQNTLDVAEDNQ
+272 TQDTLDVAEDNQ

-299 EVTTESGN
+299 EVTTVSGD

-332 KQALAT
+332 EQSLGT
-338 RDGRLANEREVYAEA
+338 RDGRLANEREVWEEA
-353 ESDPSKRDEYTKIGI
+353 ESDPAKMNEYTKMSI
-368 ESLNNTRLE
+368 ESLNNTKLE
-377 IPKLSLDLYVL
+377 IPKLTLDLYIY

-402 QKSFELTQN
+402 QKSFELTKN
-411 PEAYKNACESRKNF
+411 PEAYEKACEWRKNF

-434 KYKLAFTDKDFLSQW
+434 KYKLAFTDEDFLSQY
-449 AEAFKDKN
+449 ATAFKDEN
-457 GVDHVMVRGDSFV
+457 GVDHVMLKGDSFV
-470 DNKTGRLLI
+470 DNKTGRLLL
-479 VEVNDQGVPI
+479 VEVNDQGVPM
-489 LELPEY
+489 LEMPEY
-495 SSAKKRGLE
+495 ASMKKRLLE
-504 RCGVSFAGLNEQQVK
+504 RSGVSFTGLSPEQVK
-519 DKLAEYRYLGE
+519 DKLAEYEYLGE
-530 EAGCTQLCFE
+530 EDGCGGQQGSKRKTY
-540 KINKYPDGYIKKTPE
+540 KY
-555 VKHPDDFTKTPEGD
+555 
-569 STPEDS
+569 STPKDS
-575 STHNDVTPTPD
+575 STHNNVTPTPD
-586 KEPVPVPTPEPEPQP
+586 KEPVPAPTPEPEPQP

-613 NPGDKPGN
+613 NPGDKPGD
-621 KPNNNPGG
+621 KPGNNPNDKPGD

-643 HVGVDF
+643 YVGVDF
-649 DQYDNKAT
+649 DQYDDEAT
-657 VTENDQSATVADF
+657 VTTNDQDRAVAVKDEGENNILENGAGDVEENGQAFAEQAGNEYKATI
-670 SNAENDSKNN
+670 
-680 GSGDEIVDT
+680 GDKSEDNERTVEVGDVDT
-689 KAATDQVV
+689 D
-697 DTFNADASNTTD
+697 SRTTAEVA
-709 SDNQAY
+709 Q
-715 MEAVGTSGEG
+715 T
-725 VEASENTQ
+725 
-733 KFENDDHAVNEKA
+733 FENDDHTVNEKA

>member
-1 MGNPENRGVNAL
+1 MGNPENRGGNAL

-47 KGDPSWRYSGGHE
+47 KGGVPSWKDNESDG
-60 PGYRIEW
+60 IEW
-67 TDTTADKKNNKT
+67 TDISVDKNINKPDNT
-79 DDINNAGNA
+79 NDA

-94 AKDEYTYHISPED
+94 AKDEYIYHISPED
-107 VRGVDPG
+107 VRGIDPA

-129 QNKDKNAEKG
+129 QDKDKNAEKG

-151 EKNGNNKTGVDTKED
+151 EKNGNIKTDVDTKED

-218 GLLEKIKASG
+218 GLLEKIKTSG

-233 AIRAIITVLT
+233 AIRAIVTVLT
-243 GMTLFSIVN
+243 GMTLFPIFN
-252 PGARAKKSN
+252 PGARAKKGN
-261 MALNNQTAIET
+261 MALNNQTAIES
-272 TQNTLDVAEDNQ
+272 TQDTLDVAEDNQ

-299 EVTTESGN
+299 EVTTVSGD

-332 KQALAT
+332 EQSLGT
-338 RDGRLANEREVYAEA
+338 RDGRLANEREVWEEA
-353 ESDPSKRDEYTKIGI
+353 ESDPAKMNEYTKMSI
-368 ESLNNTRLE
+368 ESLNNTKLE
-377 IPKLSLDLYVL
+377 IPKLTLDLYIY

-402 QKSFELTQN
+402 QKSFELTKN
-411 PEAYKNACESRKNF
+411 PEAYEKACEWRKNF

-434 KYKLAFTDKDFLSQW
+434 KYKLAFTDEDFLSQY
-449 AEAFKDKN
+449 ATAFKDEN
-457 GVDHVMVRGDSFV
+457 GVDHVMLKGDSFV
-470 DNKTGRLLI
+470 DNKTGRLLL
-479 VEVNDQGVPI
+479 VEVNDQGVPM
-489 LELPEY
+489 LEMPEY
-495 SSAKKRGLE
+495 ASMKKRLLE
-504 RCGVSFAGLNEQQVK
+504 RSGVSFAGLSPEQVK
-519 DKLAEYRYLGE
+519 DKLAEYEYLGE
-530 EAGCTQLCFE
+530 EDGCGGQQGSKRKTY
-540 KINKYPDGYIKKTPE
+540 KY
-555 VKHPDDFTKTPEGD
+555 
-569 STPEDS
+569 STPKDS
-575 STHNDVTPTPD
+575 STHNNKTPNDSSTHNNVTPTPD
-586 KEPVPVPTPEPEPQP
+586 KEPVPAPTPEPEPQP

-613 NPGDKPGN
+613 NPGDKPGD
-621 KPNNNPGG
+621 KPGNNPNDKPGD

-643 HVGVDF
+643 YVGVDF
-649 DQYDNKAT
+649 DQYDDEAT
-657 VTENDQSATVADF
+657 VTTNDQDRAVAVKDEGENNILENGAGDVEENGQAFAEQAGNEYKATI
-670 SNAENDSKNN
+670 
-680 GSGDEIVDT
+680 GDKSEDNERTVEVGDVDT
-689 KAATDQVV
+689 D
-697 DTFNADASNTTD
+697 SRTTAEVA
-709 SDNQAY
+709 Q
-715 MEAVGTSGEG
+715 T
-725 VEASENTQ
+725 
-733 KFENDDHAVNEKA
+733 FENDDHTVNEKA

>member
-1 MGNPENRGVNAL
+1 MGNPENRGGNAL

-129 QNKDKNAEKG
+129 QDKDKGAEKG

-151 EKNGNNKTGVDTKED
+151 EKNGNNKTDVDTKED
-166 GVDSAKTPD
+166 GVDSAKTPND
-175 DEKFTNKEEIEK
+175 DEFTNKEEIEK
-187 EVTKNWNSL
+187 EVTKNWKSL

-202 SALNPEN
+202 SALNSEN

-252 PGARAKKSN
+252 PGARAKKGN
-261 MALNNQTAIET
+261 MALNNQTAIES
-272 TQNTLDVAEDNQ
+272 TQDTLDVAEDNQ

-332 KQALAT
+332 KQALTT

-368 ESLNNTRLE
+368 ESLNNTKLE

-411 PEAYKNACESRKNF
+411 PEAYKNACEWRKNF

-457 GVDHVMVRGDSFV
+457 GVDHVMVKGDSIV
-470 DNKTGRLLI
+470 ENTTGRLLI

-504 RCGVSFAGLNEQQVK
+504 RSGVSFAGLNEQQVK
-519 DKLAEYRYLGE
+519 DRLAEYRYLGE
-530 EAGCTQLCFE
+530 EVGCDQLCFE
-540 KINKYPDGYIKKTPE
+540 RIPN
-555 VKHPDDFTKTPEGD
+555 KHPDDFTKTPED
-569 STPEDS
+569 HSTPKDS
-575 STHNDVTPTPD
+575 STHNNVTPTPD
-586 KEPVPVPTPEPEPQP
+586 KNKEPIPVPTPEPEPQP

-613 NPGDKPGN
+613 NPGDKPGD
-621 KPNNNPGG
+621 KPGNNPNDKPGD

-643 HVGVDF
+643 YVGVDF
-649 DQYDNKAT
+649 DQYDDEAT
-657 VTENDQSATVADF
+657 VTTNDQDRAVAVKDEGENNILENGAGDVEENGQAFAEQAGNEYKATI
-670 SNAENDSKNN
+670 
-680 GSGDEIVDT
+680 GDKSEDNERTVEVGDVDT
-689 KAATDQVV
+689 D
-697 DTFNADASNTTD
+697 SRTT
-709 SDNQAY
+709 
-715 MEAVGTSGEG
+715 
-725 VEASENTQ
+725 VEAAQT
-733 KFENDDHAVNEKA
+733 FENDDHTVNEKA

>member
-1 MGNPENRGVNAL
+1 MGNPENRGGNAL

-33 ASWEERAKQIAEEV
+33 ASWEERAKQIAKEV
-47 KGDPSWRYSGGHE
+47 KGGVPSWKDNEGDG
-60 PGYRIEW
+60 IEW
-67 TDTTADKKNNKT
+67 TDISVDKNINKPDNT
-79 DDINNAGNA
+79 NDA

-94 AKDEYTYHISPED
+94 AKDEYIYHISPED
-107 VRGVDPG
+107 VRGIDPA

-129 QNKDKNAEKG
+129 QDKDKNAEKG

-151 EKNGNNKTGVDTKED
+151 EKNGNIKTDVDTKED

-218 GLLEKIKASG
+218 GLLEKIKTSG

-233 AIRAIITVLT
+233 AIRAIVTVLT
-243 GMTLFSIVN
+243 GMTLFPIFN
-252 PGARAKKSN
+252 PGARAKKGN
-261 MALNNQTAIET
+261 MALNNQTAIES
-272 TQNTLDVAEDNQ
+272 TQDTLDVAEDNQ

-299 EVTTESGN
+299 EVTTVSGD

-332 KQALAT
+332 EQSLGT
-338 RDGRLANEREVYAEA
+338 RDGRLANEREVWEEA
-353 ESDPSKRDEYTKIGI
+353 ESDPAKMNEYTKMSI
-368 ESLNNTRLE
+368 ESLNNTKLE
-377 IPKLSLDLYVL
+377 IPKLTLDLYIY

-402 QKSFELTQN
+402 QKSFELTKN
-411 PEAYKNACESRKNF
+411 PEAYEKACEWRKNF

-434 KYKLAFTDKDFLSQW
+434 KYKLAFTDEDFLSQY
-449 AEAFKDKN
+449 ATAFKDEN
-457 GVDHVMVRGDSFV
+457 GVDHVMLKGDSFV
-470 DNKTGRLLI
+470 DNKTGRLLL
-479 VEVNDQGVPI
+479 VEVNDQGVPM
-489 LELPEY
+489 LEMPEY
-495 SSAKKRGLE
+495 ASMKKRLLE
-504 RCGVSFAGLNEQQVK
+504 RSGVSFAGLTPEQVK
-519 DKLAEYRYLGE
+519 DKLAEYEYLGE
-530 EAGCTQLCFE
+530 EDGCGGQQGSKRKTY
-540 KINKYPDGYIKKTPE
+540 KY
-555 VKHPDDFTKTPEGD
+555 
-569 STPEDS
+569 STPKDS
-575 STHNDVTPTPD
+575 STHNNKTPNDSSTHNNVTPTPD
-586 KEPVPVPTPEPEPQP
+586 KEPVPAPTPEPEPQP

-613 NPGDKPGN
+613 NPGDKPGD
-621 KPNNNPGG
+621 KPGNNPNDKPGD

-643 HVGVDF
+643 YVGVDF
-649 DQYDNKAT
+649 DQYDDEAT
-657 VTENDQSATVADF
+657 VTTNDQDRAVAVKDEGENNILENGAGDVEENGQAFAEQAGNEYKATI
-670 SNAENDSKNN
+670 
-680 GSGDEIVDT
+680 GDKSEDNERTVEVGDVDT
-689 KAATDQVV
+689 D
-697 DTFNADASNTTD
+697 SRTTAEVA
-709 SDNQAY
+709 Q
-715 MEAVGTSGEG
+715 T
-725 VEASENTQ
+725 
-733 KFENDDHAVNEKA
+733 FENDDHTVNEKA

>member
-1 MGNPENRGVNAL
+1 MENPKNRGGNAL

-33 ASWEERAKQIAEEV
+33 ASWEERAKQIAKEV
-47 KGDPSWRYSGGHE
+47 KGGVPSWRDNESDGV
-60 PGYRIEW
+60 EW
-67 TDTTADKKNNKT
+67 ADISLDKNINKPDTDNTND
-79 DDINNAGNA
+79 A
-88 NLAGEP
+88 NLASEP
-94 AKDEYTYHISPED
+94 AKDEYIYHISPED
-107 VRGVDPG
+107 VRGVDPE

-129 QNKDKNAEKG
+129 QDKDKNAEKG
-139 PDEDKSSEENTT
+139 TDEDKSSEEKTT
-151 EKNGNNKTGVDTKED
+151 EKNDNNKMDVDTKED
-166 GVDSAKTPD
+166 SGDSAKTPD
-175 DEKFTNKEEIEK
+175 NEKFTDKEEIEV
-187 EVTKNWNSL
+187 EVTKKWNSL

-218 GLLEKIKASG
+218 GLLEKIKTSG

-233 AIRAIITVLT
+233 AIRAIVTVLT
-243 GMTLFSIVN
+243 GMTLFPIFN
-252 PGARAKKSN
+252 PGARAKKGN
-261 MALNNQTAIET
+261 MALNNQTAIES

-284 NVLDETNAEKTDGMI
+284 SVLDETNAEKTDGMI

-332 KQALAT
+332 KQSLTT

-368 ESLNNTRLE
+368 ESLNNTKLE

-411 PEAYKNACESRKNF
+411 PEAYEKACESRKNF

-434 KYKLAFTDKDFLSQW
+434 RYKLAFTDKDFLSQW

-470 DNKTGRLLI
+470 DNKTGRLLL

-495 SSAKKRGLE
+495 SAAKKRGLE
-504 RCGVSFAGLNEQQVK
+504 RCGVSFAGKNEQQVK
-519 DKLAEYRYLGE
+519 AILAEYRYLGE
-530 EAGCTQLCFE
+530 EVGCDQLCFE
-540 KINKYPDGYIKKTPE
+540 RIPN
-555 VKHPDDFTKTPEGD
+555 KHPDDFTKTPED
-569 STPEDS
+569 HSTPKDS
-575 STHNDVTPTPD
+575 STHNNVTPTPD
-586 KEPVPVPTPEPEPQP
+586 KEPVPAPTPEPEPQP

-613 NPGDKPGN
+613 NPQSNPNDNPGDKPGD

-649 DQYDNKAT
+649 DQNDNKAT
-657 VTENDQSATVADF
+657 VTENDQSAAVADF

-680 GSGDEIVDT
+680 GSGDVIVDT

-697 DTFNADASNTTD
+697 DTFNADNSNTTD

-733 KFENDDHAVNEKA
+733 KFENDDHTVNEKA

>member
-1 MGNPENRGVNAL
+1 MGNPENRGGNAL
-13 NNEGGRNDAF
+13 SNEGGRNDAF

-47 KGDPSWRYSGGHE
+47 KGGPSWRYSGGHE

-129 QNKDKNAEKG
+129 QDKDKGAEKG

-151 EKNGNNKTGVDTKED
+151 EKNGNNKTDVDTKED
-166 GVDSAKTPD
+166 GVDSAKTPND
-175 DEKFTNKEEIEK
+175 DEFTNKEEIEK
-187 EVTKNWNSL
+187 EVTKNWKSL

-202 SALNPEN
+202 SALNSEN

-261 MALNNQTAIET
+261 MALNNQTAIES
-272 TQNTLDVAEDNQ
+272 TQDTLDVAEDNQ

-299 EVTTESGN
+299 EVTTESGD
-307 KLMVDGTLRGSNNFN
+307 KLMVDGTLRGSNNFD

-332 KQALAT
+332 KQALTT

-368 ESLNNTRLE
+368 ESLNNTKLE

-411 PEAYKNACESRKNF
+411 PEAYKNACEWRKNF

-434 KYKLAFTDKDFLSQW
+434 KYKLAFADKDFLSQW

-457 GVDHVMVRGDSFV
+457 GVDHVMVKGDSIV
-470 DNKTGRLLI
+470 ENTTGRLLI

-504 RCGVSFAGLNEQQVK
+504 RSGVSFAGLNEQQVK
-519 DKLAEYRYLGE
+519 DRLAEYRYLGE
-530 EAGCTQLCFE
+530 EVGCDQLCFE
-540 KINKYPDGYIKKTPE
+540 RIPN
-555 VKHPDDFTKTPEGD
+555 KHPDDFTKTPED
-569 STPEDS
+569 HSTPKDS
-575 STHNDVTPTPD
+575 STHNNVTPTPD
-586 KEPVPVPTPEPEPQP
+586 KNKEPIPVPTPEPEPQP

-613 NPGDKPGN
+613 NPGDKPGDKPGN
-621 KPNNNPGG
+621 KPNDKPGD

-643 HVGVDF
+643 YVGVDF
-649 DQYDNKAT
+649 DQYDDEAT
-657 VTENDQSATVADF
+657 VTTNDQDRAVAVKDEGENNILENGAGDVEENGQAFAEQAGNEYKATI
-670 SNAENDSKNN
+670 
-680 GSGDEIVDT
+680 GDKSEDNERTVEVGDVDT
-689 KAATDQVV
+689 DSRTTAEAAQT
-697 DTFNADASNTTD
+697 
-709 SDNQAY
+709 
-715 MEAVGTSGEG
+715 
-725 VEASENTQ
+725 
-733 KFENDDHAVNEKA
+733 FENDDHTVNEKA

>member
-1 MGNPENRGVNAL
+1 MGNPENRGGNAL

-33 ASWEERAKQIAEEV
+33 ASWEERAKQIAKEV
-47 KGDPSWRYSGGHE
+47 KGGVPSWKDNEGDG
-60 PGYRIEW
+60 IEW
-67 TDTTADKKNNKT
+67 TDISVDKNINKPDNT
-79 DDINNAGNA
+79 NDA

-94 AKDEYTYHISPED
+94 AKDEYIYHISPED
-107 VRGVDPG
+107 VRGIDPA

-129 QNKDKNAEKG
+129 QDKDKNAEKG

-151 EKNGNNKTGVDTKED
+151 EKNGNIKTDVDTKED

-218 GLLEKIKASG
+218 GLLEKIKTSG

-233 AIRAIITVLT
+233 AIRAIVTVLT
-243 GMTLFSIVN
+243 GMTLFPIFN
-252 PGARAKKSN
+252 PGARAKKGN
-261 MALNNQTAIET
+261 MALNNQTAIES
-272 TQNTLDVAEDNQ
+272 TQDTLDVAEDNQ

-299 EVTTESGN
+299 EVTTVSGD

-332 KQALAT
+332 EQSLGT
-338 RDGRLANEREVYAEA
+338 RDGRLANEREVWEEA
-353 ESDPSKRDEYTKIGI
+353 ESDPAKMNEYTKMSI
-368 ESLNNTRLE
+368 ESLNNTKLE
-377 IPKLSLDLYVL
+377 IPKLTLDLYIY

-402 QKSFELTQN
+402 QKSFELTKN
-411 PEAYKNACESRKNF
+411 PEAYEKACEWRKNF

-434 KYKLAFTDKDFLSQW
+434 KYKLAFTDEDFLSQY
-449 AEAFKDKN
+449 ATAFKDEN
-457 GVDHVMVRGDSFV
+457 GVDHVMLKGDSFV
-470 DNKTGRLLI
+470 DNKTGRLLL
-479 VEVNDQGVPI
+479 VEVNDQGVPM
-489 LELPEY
+489 LEMPEY
-495 SSAKKRGLE
+495 ASMKKRLLE
-504 RCGVSFAGLNEQQVK
+504 RSGVSFAGLSPEQVK
-519 DKLAEYRYLGE
+519 DKLAEYEYLGE
-530 EAGCTQLCFE
+530 EDGCGGQQGSKRKTY
-540 KINKYPDGYIKKTPE
+540 KY
-555 VKHPDDFTKTPEGD
+555 
-569 STPEDS
+569 STPKDS
-575 STHNDVTPTPD
+575 STHNNKTPNDSSTHNNVTPTPD
-586 KEPVPVPTPEPEPQP
+586 KEPVPAPTPEPEPQP

-613 NPGDKPGN
+613 NPGDKPGD
-621 KPNNNPGG
+621 KPGNNPNDKPGD

-643 HVGVDF
+643 YVGVDF
-649 DQYDNKAT
+649 DQYDDEATATTNDQDRAVAVKDEGENNILENGAGDVEENGQAFAEQAGNEYKAT
-657 VTENDQSATVADF
+657 IGDKSEDNERTV
-670 SNAENDSKNN
+670 EV
-680 GSGDEIVDT
+680 GDVDT
-689 KAATDQVV
+689 D
-697 DTFNADASNTTD
+697 SRTTAEVA
-709 SDNQAY
+709 Q
-715 MEAVGTSGEG
+715 T
-725 VEASENTQ
+725 
-733 KFENDDHAVNEKA
+733 FENDDHTVNEKA

>member
-1 MGNPENRGVNAL
+1 MGKPENRGGNAL

-33 ASWEERAKQIAEEV
+33 ASWEERAKQIAKEV
-47 KGDPSWRYSGGHE
+47 KGGVPSWKDNEGDG
-60 PGYRIEW
+60 IEW
-67 TDTTADKKNNKT
+67 TDISVDKNINKPDNT
-79 DDINNAGNA
+79 NDA

-94 AKDEYTYHISPED
+94 AKDEYIYHISPED
-107 VRGVDPG
+107 VRGIDPG

-129 QNKDKNAEKG
+129 QDKDKNAEKG

-151 EKNGNNKTGVDTKED
+151 EKNGNIKTDVDTKED

-218 GLLEKIKASG
+218 GLLEKIKTSG

-233 AIRAIITVLT
+233 AIRAIVTVLT
-243 GMTLFSIVN
+243 GMTLFPIFN
-252 PGARAKKSN
+252 PGARAKKDN
-261 MALNNQTAIET
+261 MALNNQTAIES
-272 TQNTLDVAEDNQ
+272 TQDTLDVAEGNQ

-299 EVTTESGN
+299 EVTTVSGD

-332 KQALAT
+332 EQSLGT
-338 RDGRLANEREVYAEA
+338 RDGRLANEREVWEEA
-353 ESDPSKRDEYTKIGI
+353 ESDPAKMNEYTKMSI
-368 ESLNNTRLE
+368 ESLNNTKLE
-377 IPKLSLDLYVL
+377 IPKLTLDLYIY

-402 QKSFELTQN
+402 QKSFELTKN
-411 PEAYKNACESRKNF
+411 PEAYEKACEWRKNF

-434 KYKLAFTDKDFLSQW
+434 KYKLAFTDEDFLSQY
-449 AEAFKDKN
+449 ATAFKDEN
-457 GVDHVMVRGDSFV
+457 GVDHVMLKGDSFV
-470 DNKTGRLLI
+470 DNKTGRLLL
-479 VEVNDQGVPI
+479 VEVNDQGVPM
-489 LELPEY
+489 LEMPEY
-495 SSAKKRGLE
+495 ASMKKRLLE
-504 RCGVSFAGLNEQQVK
+504 RSGVSFAGLSPEQVK
-519 DKLAEYRYLGE
+519 DKLAEYEYLGE
-530 EAGCTQLCFE
+530 EDGCGGQQGSKRKTY
-540 KINKYPDGYIKKTPE
+540 KY
-555 VKHPDDFTKTPEGD
+555 
-569 STPEDS
+569 STPKDS
-575 STHNDVTPTPD
+575 STHNNKTPNDSSTHNNVTPTPD
-586 KEPVPVPTPEPEPQP
+586 KEPVPAPTPEPEPQP

-613 NPGDKPGN
+613 NPGDKPGD
-621 KPNNNPGG
+621 KPGNNPNDKPGD

-643 HVGVDF
+643 YVGVDF
-649 DQYDNKAT
+649 DQYDDEAT
-657 VTENDQSATVADF
+657 VTTNDQDRAVAVKDEGENNILENGAGDVEENGQAFAEQAGNEYKATI
-670 SNAENDSKNN
+670 
-680 GSGDEIVDT
+680 GDKSEDNERTVEVGDVDT
-689 KAATDQVV
+689 D
-697 DTFNADASNTTD
+697 SRTTAEVA
-709 SDNQAY
+709 Q
-715 MEAVGTSGEG
+715 T
-725 VEASENTQ
+725 
-733 KFENDDHAVNEKA
+733 FENDDHTVNEKA

>member
-1 MGNPENRGVNAL
+1 MGNPENRGGNAL

-33 ASWEERAKQIAEEV
+33 ASWEERAKQIAKEV
-47 KGDPSWRYSGGHE
+47 KGGVPSWKDNEGDG
-60 PGYRIEW
+60 IEW
-67 TDTTADKKNNKT
+67 TDISVDKNINKPDNT
-79 DDINNAGNA
+79 NDA

-94 AKDEYTYHISPED
+94 AKDEYIYHISPED
-107 VRGVDPG
+107 VRGIDPA

-129 QNKDKNAEKG
+129 QDKDKNAEKG

-151 EKNGNNKTGVDTKED
+151 EKNGNIKTDVDTKED

-218 GLLEKIKASG
+218 GLLEKIKTSG

-233 AIRAIITVLT
+233 AIRAIVTVLT
-243 GMTLFSIVN
+243 GMTLFPIFN
-252 PGARAKKSN
+252 PGARAKKGN
-261 MALNNQTAIET
+261 MALNNQTAIES
-272 TQNTLDVAEDNQ
+272 TQDTLDVAEDNQ

-299 EVTTESGN
+299 EVTTVSGD

-332 KQALAT
+332 EQSLGT
-338 RDGRLANEREVYAEA
+338 RDGRLANEREVWEEA
-353 ESDPSKRDEYTKIGI
+353 ESDPAKMNEYTKMSI
-368 ESLNNTRLE
+368 ESLNNTKLE
-377 IPKLSLDLYVL
+377 IPKLTLDLYIY

-402 QKSFELTQN
+402 QKSFELTKN
-411 PEAYKNACESRKNF
+411 PEAYEKACEWRKNF

-434 KYKLAFTDKDFLSQW
+434 KYKLAFTDEDFLSQY
-449 AEAFKDKN
+449 ATAFKDEN
-457 GVDHVMVRGDSFV
+457 GVDHVMLKGDSFV
-470 DNKTGRLLI
+470 DNKTGRLLL
-479 VEVNDQGVPI
+479 VEVNDQGVPM
-489 LELPEY
+489 LEMPEY
-495 SSAKKRGLE
+495 ASMKKRLLE
-504 RCGVSFAGLNEQQVK
+504 RSGVSFAGLSPEQVK
-519 DKLAEYRYLGE
+519 DKLAEYEYLGE
-530 EAGCTQLCFE
+530 EDGCGGQQGSKRKTY
-540 KINKYPDGYIKKTPE
+540 KY
-555 VKHPDDFTKTPEGD
+555 
-569 STPEDS
+569 STPKDS
-575 STHNDVTPTPD
+575 STHNNKTPNDSSTHNNVTPTPD
-586 KEPVPVPTPEPEPQP
+586 KEPVPAPTPEPEPQP

-613 NPGDKPGN
+613 NPGDKPGD
-621 KPNNNPGG
+621 KPDNNPNDKPGD

-643 HVGVDF
+643 YVGVDF
-649 DQYDNKAT
+649 DQYDDEAT
-657 VTENDQSATVADF
+657 VTTNDQDRAVAVKDEGENNILENGAGDVEENGQAFAEQAGNEYKATI
-670 SNAENDSKNN
+670 
-680 GSGDEIVDT
+680 GDKSEDNERTVEVGDVDT
-689 KAATDQVV
+689 D
-697 DTFNADASNTTD
+697 SRTTAEVA
-709 SDNQAY
+709 Q
-715 MEAVGTSGEG
+715 T
-725 VEASENTQ
+725 
-733 KFENDDHAVNEKA
+733 FENDDHTVNEKA